1 MAKRKRNIV
10 IRFRVTPEEREM
22 IESKM
27 AQFGTT
33 NMAAYLRKISIDG
46 YVVRLDL
53 PELREMVSLLKRSS
67 NNLNQI
73 AKRVNETSRIYNADI
88 DCLKENQEKI
98 WSAANGILTRLV
110 NVKWS
115 ASLQRIRGHGII
127 VIRKYKSIGGF
138 ENA

>member
-27 AQFGTT
+27 AQFGTS

-53 PELREMVSLLKRSS
+53 PELREMVSLLRRSG

-73 AKRVNETSRIYNADI
+73 AKRVNETSRIYDADI

-98 WSAANGILTRLV
+98 WLAANGILTRL
-110 NVKWS
+110 
-115 ASLQRIRGHGII
+115 AGI
-127 VIRKYKSIGGF
+127 K
-138 ENA
+138 

>member
-27 AQFGTT
+27 AQFGTS

-53 PELREMVSLLKRSS
+53 PELREMVSLLRRSS

-73 AKRVNETSRIYNADI
+73 AKRLNETSRIYDADI

-98 WSAANGILTRLV
+98 WSAANGILTRLA
-110 NVKWS
+110 N
-115 ASLQRIRGHGII
+115 IR
-127 VIRKYKSIGGF
+127 
-138 ENA
+138 

>member
-27 AQFGTT
+27 AQFGTS

-53 PELREMVSLLKRSS
+53 PELREMVSLLRRSS

-73 AKRVNETSRIYNADI
+73 AKRVNETSRIYDADI
-88 DCLKENQEKI
+88 DCLKANQEKI
-98 WSAANGILTRLV
+98 WSAANGILTRL
-110 NVKWS
+110 
-115 ASLQRIRGHGII
+115 ASI
-127 VIRKYKSIGGF
+127 K
-138 ENA
+138 

>member
-53 PELREMVSLLKRSS
+53 PELREMVSLLRRSS

-73 AKRVNETSRIYNADI
+73 AKRINETSRIYDADI
-88 DCLKENQEKI
+88 DCLRENQEKI
-98 WSAANGILTRLV
+98 WSAANGILTRL
-110 NVKWS
+110 
-115 ASLQRIRGHGII
+115 ASI
-127 VIRKYKSIGGF
+127 K
-138 ENA
+138 

>member
-27 AQFGTT
+27 AQFGTS

-46 YVVRLDL
+46 YVVKLDL
-53 PELREMVSLLKRSS
+53 PELREMVSLLRRSG

-73 AKRVNETSRIYNADI
+73 AKRVNETSRIYDADI

-98 WSAANGILTRLV
+98 WSAANGILTRL
-110 NVKWS
+110 
-115 ASLQRIRGHGII
+115 ASIR
-127 VIRKYKSIGGF
+127 
-138 ENA
+138 

>member
-27 AQFGTT
+27 AQFGTS

-53 PELREMVSLLKRSS
+53 PELHEMVSLLRRSS

-73 AKRVNETSRIYNADI
+73 AKRVNETSRIYDADI

-98 WSAANGILTRLV
+98 WSAANEILTRL
-110 NVKWS
+110 
-115 ASLQRIRGHGII
+115 AGI
-127 VIRKYKSIGGF
+127 K
-138 ENA
+138 

>member
-27 AQFGTT
+27 EQFGTS

-46 YVVRLDL
+46 YVVKLDL
-53 PELREMVSLLKRSS
+53 PELREMVSLLRRSS

-73 AKRVNETSRIYNADI
+73 AKRVNETSRIYDADI

-98 WSAANGILTRLV
+98 WAAANEILTRL
-110 NVKWS
+110 
-115 ASLQRIRGHGII
+115 AGI
-127 VIRKYKSIGGF
+127 K
-138 ENA
+138 

>member
-10 IRFRVTPEEREM
+10 IRFRVAPEEREM

-27 AQFGTT
+27 AQFGTS

-53 PELREMVSLLKRSS
+53 PELREMVSLLRRSS

-73 AKRVNETSRIYNADI
+73 AKRVNETSRIYDADI
-88 DCLKENQEKI
+88 DCLKANQEKI
-98 WSAANGILTRLV
+98 WSAANGILTRL
-110 NVKWS
+110 
-115 ASLQRIRGHGII
+115 ASIR
-127 VIRKYKSIGGF
+127 
-138 ENA
+138 